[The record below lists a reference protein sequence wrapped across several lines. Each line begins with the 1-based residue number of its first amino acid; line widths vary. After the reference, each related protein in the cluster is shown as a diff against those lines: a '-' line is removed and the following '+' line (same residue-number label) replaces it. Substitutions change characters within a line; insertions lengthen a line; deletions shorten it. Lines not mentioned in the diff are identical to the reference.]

1 MEDKNR
7 DNPEKSGGLVSMI
20 ARQRTRKREGE
31 FHSIYFIVGGK
42 VWNMDRGTGMRLRK
56 VCPQCSTVI
65 HARRSICE
73 CGHAFTLKREALN
86 TASSPA
92 KRKRALESLEDT
104 LRRQENN
111 RIRMASMRSSET
123 QVQTLERLEQN
134 RTHIASMRASETQ
147 EQTLERL
154 EQKRTHVAS
163 MRASEKQEQ
172 TLERLEKNRM
182 RITSMRASETQEQT
196 LERLEQ
202 NRTHIA
208 NMRASETLHVKL
220 HKR

>member
-1 MEDKNR
+1 MASNEYC
-7 DNPEKSGGLVSMI
+7 V

-31 FHSIYFIVGGK
+31 FRSIYLIVGGK

-65 HARRSICE
+65 HVRRSICE
-73 CGHAFTLKREALN
+73 CGHAFTLKREVRN

-123 QVQTLERLEQN
+123 SHHGQYALCKCIGAPSVCTLVLFISDIIIIIIIFCQS
-134 RTHIASMRASETQ
+134 HGLVDFSWAS
-147 EQTLERL
+147 
-154 EQKRTHVAS
+154 
-163 MRASEKQEQ
+163 
-172 TLERLEKNRM
+172 KNAWSLTWM
-182 RITSMRASETQEQT
+182 A
-196 LERLEQ
+196 
-202 NRTHIA
+202 
-208 NMRASETLHVKL
+208 K
-220 HKR
+220 

>member
-1 MEDKNR
+1 MV
-7 DNPEKSGGLVSMI
+7 LVV
-20 ARQRTRKREGE
+20 KC
-31 FHSIYFIVGGK
+31 
-42 VWNMDRGTGMRLRK
+42 GMRLRK
-56 VCPQCSTVI
+56 VCPQCSTVM

-73 CGHAFTLKREALN
+73 CGHAFTLKREARN

-92 KRKRALESLEDT
+92 KCKRALESLEDT

-123 QVQTLERLEQN
+123 QEQTLERLEQN
-134 RTHIASMRASETQ
+134 RTRIASMRASETQ

-163 MRASEKQEQ
+163 MRASE
-172 TLERLEKNRM
+172 
-182 RITSMRASETQEQT
+182 TQEQT

-202 NRTHIA
+202 NRTHVA
-208 NMRASETLHVKL
+208 SMSYMRIRILTENFLGQ
-220 HKR
+220 

>member
-1 MEDKNR
+1 MASNEYC
-7 DNPEKSGGLVSMI
+7 V

-31 FHSIYFIVGGK
+31 FRSIYFIVGGK

-73 CGHAFTLKREALN
+73 CGHAFTLKREARN
-86 TASSPA
+86 TVSSPA

-123 QVQTLERLEQN
+123 RHHRQYALCKCIGAPRVCTLVLF
-134 RTHIASMRASETQ
+134 IC
-147 EQTLERL
+147 
-154 EQKRTHVAS
+154 V
-163 MRASEKQEQ
+163 
-172 TLERLEKNRM
+172 
-182 RITSMRASETQEQT
+182 
-196 LERLEQ
+196 
-202 NRTHIA
+202 
-208 NMRASETLHVKL
+208 ETLIFVWRPL
-220 HKR
+220 CLCGNPYVCEDPYVFTS

>member
-1 MEDKNR
+1 MASN
-7 DNPEKSGGLVSMI
+7 VYCV

-31 FHSIYFIVGGK
+31 FRSIYFIVGGK

-73 CGHAFTLKREALN
+73 CGHAFTLKREARN

-92 KRKRALESLEDT
+92 KCKRALESLEDT

-123 QVQTLERLEQN
+123 HHHGQYAVCKCIGAPRVCTLVLFIIISN
-134 RTHIASMRASETQ
+134 HKCYYIY
-147 EQTLERL
+147 TLLRGACD
-154 EQKRTHVAS
+154 KFMVH
-163 MRASEKQEQ
+163 
-172 TLERLEKNRM
+172 
-182 RITSMRASETQEQT
+182 
-196 LERLEQ
+196 
-202 NRTHIA
+202 
-208 NMRASETLHVKL
+208 
-220 HKR
+220 